1 MKKTHPFYIASI
13 SSFEGTSYKNLDDT
27 ATRSFISQLVL
38 ALSFSINFQIFI
50 QDLLEKKNWHE
61 FSFFNRFT
69 QTPLPPPPS
78 HPLNN
83 QNLLGMKKVFCQH
96 APLPWYSIQFDH
108 GSLDILLMFQN
119 KALEGFGGK
128 SVCQS

>member
-1 MKKTHPFYIASI
+1 MNFPFLTDSL
-13 SSFEGTSYKNLDDT
+13 KP
-27 ATRSFISQLVL
+27 
-38 ALSFSINFQIFI
+38 LS
-50 QDLLEKKNWHE
+50 
-61 FSFFNRFT
+61 
-69 QTPLPPPPS
+69 PPPPS

-108 GSLDILLMFQN
+108 GSLDIMLMFQN

-128 SVCQS
+128 SVC